1 MNSEQVGYFIKRNMP
16 TILSI
21 GAAVGVVVS
30 NILTNKASI
39 KATLKVDEIEKKK
52 HRELTFIEEVK
63 VVAPIYAPSIVVGA
77 ATIGCI
83 FGSNFLNKKQLAALA
98 GAMSILQANFKR
110 YRTEVVNEV
119 GKEKEENIWK
129 ASRPDVPNDKLLY
142 KTVSEKEAMF
152 KDTTGLTFFID
163 SLTDEGFYTDKATVE
178 SAILKLNRKLQMNP
192 NQTVTLNEFRNDLDL
207 VPTNFGNIVGW
218 SKIDMDEDNKLDDW
232 IDIQLVPF
240 ENTDGYYLRYLDLPH
255 GLFMATKKEKREAK
269 GWFKDMECSSSML
282 I

>member
-129 ASRPDVPNDKLLY
+129 ANRPNGELLY
-142 KTVSEKEAMF
+142 KTVSEQESKF
-152 KDTTGLTFFID
+152 VDTTGLTFFID

-207 VPTNFGNIVGW
+207 HPTNFGNIVGW
-218 SKIDMDEDNKLDDW
+218 SKIDVDEYDTTDPW

-240 ENTDGYYLRYLDLPH
+240 ENLDGYYIRYLSLPH

-269 GWFKDMECSSSML
+269 GWFKDMECRSSML

>member
-83 FGSNFLNKKQLAALA
+83 FGSNFLNKKQLVALA

-110 YRTEVVNEV
+110 YRAGVVNEV
-119 GKEKEENIWK
+119 GEKKEENIWK
-129 ASRPDVPNDKLLY
+129 ASRPNGESLY
-142 KTVSEKEAMF
+142 KTVSEQESKF
-152 KDTTGLTFFID
+152 VDTTGLTFFID

-207 VPTNFGNIVGW
+207 HPTNFGNIVGW
-218 SKIDMDEDNKLDDW
+218 SKIDVDEYDTTDPW

-240 ENTDGYYLRYLDLPH
+240 ENLDGYYIRYLSLPH

-269 GWFKDMECSSSML
+269 GWFKDMECRSSML

>member
-39 KATLKVDEIEKKK
+39 KATLKVNEVEKKK

-129 ASRPDVPNDKLLY
+129 ASRPNGESLY
-142 KTVSEKEAMF
+142 KTVSEQESKF
-152 KDTTGLTFFID
+152 VDTTGLTFFID

-192 NQTVTLNEFRNDLDL
+192 NQTVTLNSFRNDLDL
-207 VPTNFGNIVGW
+207 HPTNFGNIVGW
-218 SKIDMDEDNKLDDW
+218 SKIDVDEYDTTDPW

-240 ENTDGYYLRYLDLPH
+240 ENLDGYYIRYLSLPH

>member
-1 MNSEQVGYFIKRNMP
+1 MNTEQVGYFIKRNMP

-21 GAAVGVVVS
+21 GAAIGVVVS
-30 NILTNKASI
+30 NVLTNKASI
-39 KATLKVDEIEKKK
+39 KATLKIDEVEKKK
-52 HRELTFIEEVK
+52 HRELTFVEEVK

-98 GAMSILQANFKR
+98 GAMSLLQANFKR
-110 YRTEVVNEV
+110 YRDEVVHEV
-119 GKEKEENIWK
+119 GKEKEEDIWK
-129 ASRPDVPNDKLLY
+129 ASKASETQLY
-142 KTVSEKEAMF
+142 KTISEQEGKF
-152 KDTTGLTFFID
+152 IDTTGLTFFID

-207 VPTNFGNIVGW
+207 HATNFGNIVGW
-218 SKIDMDEDNKLDDW
+218 SKIDVDEYDTVDTW

-240 ENTDGYYLRYLDLPH
+240 ENSDGYYIRYLDLPH

-269 GWFKDMECSSSML
+269 GWFKDLEYQSSM

>member
-1 MNSEQVGYFIKRNMP
+1 MNTEQVGYFIKRNMP

-39 KATLKVDEIEKKK
+39 KATLKVDEVEKKK

-98 GAMSILQANFKR
+98 GAMSLLQANFKR

-129 ASRPDVPNDKLLY
+129 ASRPNDESLY
-142 KTVSEKEAMF
+142 KTVSEQESKF
-152 KDTTGLTFFID
+152 VDTTGLTFFID

-207 VPTNFGNIVGW
+207 HPTNFGNIVGW
-218 SKIDMDEDNKLDDW
+218 SKIDVDEYDTTDPW

-240 ENTDGYYLRYLDLPH
+240 ENTDGYYIRYLDLPH
-255 GLFMATKKEKREAK
+255 GLFMKTKAEKREVK
-269 GWFKDMECSSSML
+269 GWFKDMEYSSSML

>member
-110 YRTEVVNEV
+110 YRAGVVNEV

-129 ASRPDVPNDKLLY
+129 ASRPNGESLY
-142 KTVSEKEAMF
+142 KTVSEQESKF
-152 KDTTGLTFFID
+152 VDTTGLTFFID

-207 VPTNFGNIVGW
+207 HATNFGNIVGW
-218 SKIDMDEDNKLDDW
+218 SKIDVDEYDTTDPW

-240 ENTDGYYLRYLDLPH
+240 ENLDGYYIRYLSLPH

-269 GWFKDMECSSSML
+269 GWFKDMECRSSML

>member
-1 MNSEQVGYFIKRNMP
+1 MNTEQVGYFIKKNMS

-21 GAAVGVVVS
+21 GAAIGVVVS
-30 NILTNKASI
+30 NVLTNKASI
-39 KATLKVDEIEKKK
+39 KATLKIDEVEKKK

-63 VVAPIYAPSIVVGA
+63 VAAPIYAPSIVVGA
-77 ATIGCI
+77 ATIWCI

-110 YRTEVVNEV
+110 YREEVVHEV
-119 GKEKEENIWK
+119 GKEKEEDIWK
-129 ASRPDVPNDKLLY
+129 ASRTPIT
-142 KTVSEKEAMF
+142 KTVSEKESRFA
-152 KDTTGLTFFID
+152 DTTGLTFFVD

-178 SAILKLNRKLQMNP
+178 SAILKLNRKLALSP
-192 NQTVTLNEFRNDLDL
+192 NQTVTLNQFRNDLEL
-207 VPTNFGNIVGW
+207 HPTNFGNIVGW
-218 SKIDMDEDNKLDDW
+218 SKIDMDENDKTDEW

-240 ENTDGYYLRYLDLPH
+240 ENTDGYYIRYLDLPH
-255 GLFMATKKEKREAK
+255 GLFMETKKEKREAK

>member
-1 MNSEQVGYFIKRNMP
+1 MNAEQVGYFIKRNMP

-21 GAAVGVVVS
+21 GAAIGVVVS
-30 NILTNKASI
+30 NVLTNKASI
-39 KATLKVDEIEKKK
+39 KATLKVDEVEKKK

-129 ASRPDVPNDKLLY
+129 ASRPNGESLY
-142 KTVSEKEAMF
+142 KTISEQESKF
-152 KDTTGLTFFID
+152 VDTTGLTFFID

-207 VPTNFGNIVGW
+207 HPTNFGNIVGW
-218 SKIDMDEDNKLDDW
+218 SKIDVDEYDSTDPW

-240 ENTDGYYLRYLDLPH
+240 ENTEGYYIRYLSLPH

-269 GWFKDMECSSSML
+269 GWFKDMEYSSSML

>member
-1 MNSEQVGYFIKRNMP
+1 MNTEQVGYFIKKNMS

-21 GAAVGVVVS
+21 GAAIGVVVS
-30 NILTNKASI
+30 NVLTNKASI
-39 KATLKVDEIEKKK
+39 KATLKIDEVEKKK

-63 VVAPIYAPSIVVGA
+63 VAAPIYALSIVVGA

-110 YRTEVVNEV
+110 YREEVVHEV
-119 GKEKEENIWK
+119 GKEKEEDIWK
-129 ASRPDVPNDKLLY
+129 ASRTPIT
-142 KTVSEKEAMF
+142 KTVSEKESRFA
-152 KDTTGLTFFID
+152 DTTGLTFFID

-178 SAILKLNRKLQMNP
+178 SAILKLNRKLALSP
-192 NQTVTLNEFRNDLDL
+192 NQTVTLNQFRNDLEL
-207 VPTNFGNIVGW
+207 HPTNFGNIVGW
-218 SKIDMDEDNKLDDW
+218 SKIDMDENDKTDEW

-240 ENTDGYYLRYLDLPH
+240 ENTDGYYIRYLDLPH
-255 GLFMATKKEKREAK
+255 GLFMETKKEKREAK

>member
-1 MNSEQVGYFIKRNMP
+1 MNTEQVGYFIKRNMP

-21 GAAVGVVVS
+21 GAAIGVVVS
-30 NILTNKASI
+30 NVLTNKASI
-39 KATLKVDEIEKKK
+39 KATLKVDEVEKKK

-129 ASRPDVPNDKLLY
+129 ASRPNGESLY
-142 KTVSEKEAMF
+142 KTISEQESKF
-152 KDTTGLTFFID
+152 VDTTGLTFFID

-207 VPTNFGNIVGW
+207 HPTNFGNIVGW
-218 SKIDMDEDNKLDDW
+218 SKIDVDEYDSTDPW

-240 ENTDGYYLRYLDLPH
+240 ENTEGYYIRYLSLPH

-269 GWFKDMECSSSML
+269 GWFKDMEYSSSML

>member
-1 MNSEQVGYFIKRNMP
+1 MNSEQIGYFIKRNMP

-110 YRTEVVNEV
+110 YRAGVVNEV
-119 GKEKEENIWK
+119 GEKKEENIWK
-129 ASRPDVPNDKLLY
+129 ASRPNGESLY
-142 KTVSEKEAMF
+142 KTVSEQESKF
-152 KDTTGLTFFID
+152 VDTTGLTFFID

-192 NQTVTLNEFRNDLDL
+192 NQTVTLNSFRNDLDL
-207 VPTNFGNIVGW
+207 HPTNFGNIVGW
-218 SKIDMDEDNKLDDW
+218 SKIDVDEYDTTDPW

-240 ENTDGYYLRYLDLPH
+240 ENLDGYYIRYLSLPH

>member
-1 MNSEQVGYFIKRNMP
+1 MNAEQVGYFIKRNMP

-39 KATLKVDEIEKKK
+39 KATLKVDEVEKKK

-110 YRTEVVNEV
+110 YREEVVREV
-119 GKEKEENIWK
+119 GEEKEEEIWK
-129 ASRPDVPNDKLLY
+129 AVKEPATR
-142 KTVSEKEAMF
+142 TISEQESKF
-152 KDTTGLTFFID
+152 VNTTGLTFFID
-163 SLTDEGFYTDKATVE
+163 SLTDEGFYTDKSTVE
-178 SAILKLNRKLQMNP
+178 SAILKLNRKLALNP
-192 NQTVTLNEFRNDLDL
+192 NQTVTLNEFRHDLEL
-207 VPTNFGNIVGW
+207 HPTNFGNIVGW
-218 SKIDMDEDNKLDDW
+218 SKIDMDENDKVNEW
-232 IDIQLVPF
+232 VDIQLVPF
-240 ENTDGYYLRYLDLPH
+240 ENNNGYYIRYLDLPH
-255 GLFMATKKEKREAK
+255 GLFMETKKEKREAK
-269 GWFKDMECSSSML
+269 GWFKDLEYQSGAV
-282 I
+282 

>member
-1 MNSEQVGYFIKRNMP
+1 MNAEQVGYFIKRNMP

-39 KATLKVDEIEKKK
+39 KATLKVDEVEKKK
-52 HRELTFIEEVK
+52 RRELTFIEGVK

-98 GAMSILQANFKR
+98 GAMGILQANFKR
-110 YRTEVVNEV
+110 YREEVVHEV
-119 GKEKEENIWK
+119 GQEKEEEIWK
-129 ASRPDVPNDKLLY
+129 GTRSPMI
-142 KTVSEKEAMF
+142 KTVSEKESYF
-152 KDTTGLTFFID
+152 IDTTGLTFFID

-178 SAILKLNRKLQMNP
+178 SAILKLNRKLALSP
-192 NQTVTLNEFRNDLDL
+192 NQTVTLNQFRNDLEL
-207 VPTNFGNIVGW
+207 HPINFGNIVGW
-218 SKIDMDEDNKLDDW
+218 SKIDMDENDKTDEW

-240 ENTDGYYLRYLDLPH
+240 ENNEGYYLRYLDLPH
-255 GLFMATKKEKREAK
+255 GLFMATKKEKQEAK
-269 GWFKDMECSSSML
+269 GWFKDLEYQSSA

>member
-110 YRTEVVNEV
+110 YRAGVVNEV
-119 GKEKEENIWK
+119 GEKKEENIWK
-129 ASRPDVPNDKLLY
+129 ASRPNGESLY
-142 KTVSEKEAMF
+142 KTVSEQESKF
-152 KDTTGLTFFID
+152 VDTTGLTFFID

-192 NQTVTLNEFRNDLDL
+192 NQTVTLNSFRNDLDL
-207 VPTNFGNIVGW
+207 HPTNFGNIVGW
-218 SKIDMDEDNKLDDW
+218 SKIDVDEYDTTDPW

-240 ENTDGYYLRYLDLPH
+240 ENLDGYYIRYLSLPH

-269 GWFKDMECSSSML
+269 GWFKDMECRSSML

>member
-52 HRELTFIEEVK
+52 HRELTFTEEVK

-110 YRTEVVNEV
+110 YRAGVDNEV

-129 ASRPDVPNDKLLY
+129 ASRPNGESLY
-142 KTVSEKEAMF
+142 KTVSEQESKF
-152 KDTTGLTFFID
+152 VDTTGLTFFID

-207 VPTNFGNIVGW
+207 HATNFGNIVGW
-218 SKIDMDEDNKLDDW
+218 SKIDVDEYDTTDPW

-240 ENTDGYYLRYLDLPH
+240 ENLDGYYIRYLSLPH

-269 GWFKDMECSSSML
+269 GWFKDMECRSSML

>member
-1 MNSEQVGYFIKRNMP
+1 MNTEQVGYFIKRNMP

-21 GAAVGVVVS
+21 GAAIGVVVS
-30 NILTNKASI
+30 NVLTNKASI
-39 KATLKVDEIEKKK
+39 KATLKIDEVEKKK

-98 GAMSILQANFKR
+98 GAMSLLQANFKR
-110 YRTEVVNEV
+110 YRDEVVHEV
-119 GKEKEENIWK
+119 GKEKEEDIWK
-129 ASRPDVPNDKLLY
+129 ASRASETPLY
-142 KTVSEKEAMF
+142 KTISEQEGKF
-152 KDTTGLTFFID
+152 IDTTGLTFFID

-207 VPTNFGNIVGW
+207 HATNFGNIVGW
-218 SKIDMDEDNKLDDW
+218 SKIDVDEYDTVDTW

-240 ENTDGYYLRYLDLPH
+240 ENSDGYYIRYLDLPH

-269 GWFKDMECSSSML
+269 GWFKDLEYQSSM

>member
-129 ASRPDVPNDKLLY
+129 ASRPNGESLY
-142 KTVSEKEAMF
+142 KTVSEQESKF
-152 KDTTGLTFFID
+152 VDTTGLTFFID

-178 SAILKLNRKLQMNP
+178 SSILKLNRKLQMNP

-207 VPTNFGNIVGW
+207 HPTNFGNIVGW
-218 SKIDMDEDNKLDDW
+218 SKIDVDEYDTTDPW

-240 ENTDGYYLRYLDLPH
+240 ENTDGYYIRYLSLPH
-255 GLFMATKKEKREAK
+255 GLFMATKKEKREVK
-269 GWFKDMECSSSML
+269 GWFKDMEYSSSML

>member
-1 MNSEQVGYFIKRNMP
+1 MNTEQVGYFIKRNMP

-21 GAAVGVVVS
+21 GAAIGVVVS
-30 NILTNKASI
+30 NVLTNKASI
-39 KATLKVDEIEKKK
+39 KATLKVDEVEKKK

-110 YRTEVVNEV
+110 YRAGVVNEV
-119 GKEKEENIWK
+119 GEKKEENIWK
-129 ASRPDVPNDKLLY
+129 ASRPNGESLY
-142 KTVSEKEAMF
+142 KTVSEQESKF
-152 KDTTGLTFFID
+152 VDTTGLTFFID
-163 SLTDEGFYTDKATVE
+163 SLTDEGFYTDKSTVE

-207 VPTNFGNIVGW
+207 HPTNFGNIVGW
-218 SKIDMDEDNKLDDW
+218 SKIDVDEYDTTDPW

-240 ENTDGYYLRYLDLPH
+240 ENTDGYYIRYLSLPH

-269 GWFKDMECSSSML
+269 GWFKDMEYSSSML

>member
-1 MNSEQVGYFIKRNMP
+1 MNTEQVGYFIKRNMS

-39 KATLKVDEIEKKK
+39 QATLKVDEIEKKK

-110 YRTEVVNEV
+110 YRTEVVNKV

-129 ASRPDVPNDKLLY
+129 ASRPNGESLY
-142 KTVSEKEAMF
+142 KTISEQESKF
-152 KDTTGLTFFID
+152 VDTTGLTFFID

-207 VPTNFGNIVGW
+207 HPTNFGNIVGW
-218 SKIDMDEDNKLDDW
+218 SKIDVDEYDTTDPW

-240 ENTDGYYLRYLDLPH
+240 ENTDGYYIRYLSLPH

-269 GWFKDMECSSSML
+269 GWFKDMEYSSSML

>member
-1 MNSEQVGYFIKRNMP
+1 MNTEQVGYFIKKNMP

-21 GAAVGVVVS
+21 GAAIGVVVS
-30 NILTNKASI
+30 NVLTNKASI
-39 KATLKVDEIEKKK
+39 KATLKIDEVEKKK
-52 HRELTFIEEVK
+52 HRELTFVEEVR

-110 YRTEVVNEV
+110 YRDEVVHEV
-119 GKEKEENIWK
+119 GKEKEEDIWK
-129 ASRPDVPNDKLLY
+129 ASRTPVT
-142 KTVSEKEAMF
+142 KTVSEKESRFA
-152 KDTTGLTFFID
+152 DTTGLTFFID

-178 SAILKLNRKLQMNP
+178 SAILKLNRKLALSP
-192 NQTVTLNEFRNDLDL
+192 NQTVTLNQFRNDLEL
-207 VPTNFGNIVGW
+207 HPTNFGNIVGW
-218 SKIDMDEDNKLDDW
+218 SKIDMDENDKTDEW

-240 ENTDGYYLRYLDLPH
+240 ENSDGYYIRYLDLPH

-269 GWFKDMECSSSML
+269 GWFKDLEYQSSM

>member
-1 MNSEQVGYFIKRNMP
+1 MNTEQVGYFIKKNMP

-21 GAAVGVVVS
+21 GAAIGVVVS
-30 NILTNKASI
+30 NVLTNKASI
-39 KATLKVDEIEKKK
+39 KATLKIDEVEKKK
-52 HRELTFIEEVK
+52 HRELTFVEEVR

-83 FGSNFLNKKQLAALA
+83 FGSNFLNKKQLAVLA
-98 GAMSILQANFKR
+98 GAMSLLQANFKR
-110 YRTEVVNEV
+110 YRDEVVHEV
-119 GKEKEENIWK
+119 GKEKEEDIWK
-129 ASRPDVPNDKLLY
+129 ASRASETPLY
-142 KTVSEKEAMF
+142 KTISEQEGKF
-152 KDTTGLTFFID
+152 IDTTGLTFFID

-207 VPTNFGNIVGW
+207 HATNFGNIVGW
-218 SKIDMDEDNKLDDW
+218 SKIDVDEYDTVDTW

-240 ENTDGYYLRYLDLPH
+240 ENSDGYYIRYLDLPH

-269 GWFKDMECSSSML
+269 GWFKDLEYQSSM

>member
-1 MNSEQVGYFIKRNMP
+1 MNTEQVGYFIKRNMP

-39 KATLKVDEIEKKK
+39 KATLKVDEVEKKK

-83 FGSNFLNKKQLAALA
+83 FGSNFLNKRQLVALA

-110 YRTEVVNEV
+110 YREEVVHEV
-119 GKEKEENIWK
+119 GEEKEEEIWK
-129 ASRPDVPNDKLLY
+129 AVKEPAT
-142 KTVSEKEAMF
+142 KTISEQESKF
-152 KDTTGLTFFID
+152 VDTTGLIFFID
-163 SLTDEGFYTDKATVE
+163 SLTDEGFYTDKSTVE
-178 SAILKLNRKLQMNP
+178 SAILKLNRKLTLSP
-192 NQTVTLNEFRNDLDL
+192 NQTVTLNEFRHDLEL
-207 VPTNFGNIVGW
+207 HPTNFGNIVGW
-218 SKIDMDEDNKLDDW
+218 SKIDMDENDNVDDW
-232 IDIQLVPF
+232 VDIQLVPF
-240 ENTDGYYLRYLDLPH
+240 ENNNGYYIRYLDLPH
-255 GLFMATKKEKREAK
+255 GLFMETKKEKREAK
-269 GWFKDMECSSSML
+269 GWFKDLEYQSGL

>member
-1 MNSEQVGYFIKRNMP
+1 MNTEQVGYFIKRNMP

-21 GAAVGVVVS
+21 GAAIGVVVS
-30 NILTNKASI
+30 NVLTNKASI
-39 KATLKVDEIEKKK
+39 KATLKVDEVEKKK

-129 ASRPDVPNDKLLY
+129 ASRPNGELLY
-142 KTVSEKEAMF
+142 KTVSEQESKF
-152 KDTTGLTFFID
+152 VDTTGLTFFID

-207 VPTNFGNIVGW
+207 HPTNFGNIVGW
-218 SKIDMDEDNKLDDW
+218 SKIDVDEYDTTDPW

-240 ENTDGYYLRYLDLPH
+240 ENTDGYYIRYLSLPH

-269 GWFKDMECSSSML
+269 GWFKDMEYSSSML

>member
-1 MNSEQVGYFIKRNMP
+1 MNSEQVGYFVKRNMP

-63 VVAPIYAPSIVVGA
+63 AVAPIYAPSIVVGA

-98 GAMSILQANFKR
+98 GAISILQANFKR

-129 ASRPDVPNDKLLY
+129 ASRPNGESLY
-142 KTVSEKEAMF
+142 KTVSEQESKF
-152 KDTTGLTFFID
+152 VDTTGLTFFID
-163 SLTDEGFYTDKATVE
+163 SLTDEGFYTDKSTVE

-207 VPTNFGNIVGW
+207 HPTNFGNIVGW
-218 SKIDMDEDNKLDDW
+218 SKIDVDEYDTTDPW

-240 ENTDGYYLRYLDLPH
+240 ENTDGYYIRYLSLPH

-269 GWFKDMECSSSML
+269 GWFKDMEYSSSML

>member
-39 KATLKVDEIEKKK
+39 KATLKVDEVEKKK

-83 FGSNFLNKKQLAALA
+83 FGSNFLNKKQLVALA
-98 GAMSILQANFKR
+98 GAMSILQAHFKR
-110 YRTEVVNEV
+110 YREEVVHEV

-129 ASRPDVPNDKLLY
+129 SSRPNGELLY
-142 KTVSEKEAMF
+142 KTISEQESKF
-152 KDTTGLTFFID
+152 VDTTGLTFFID

-178 SAILKLNRKLQMNP
+178 SAILKLNRRLAMSP
-192 NQTVTLNEFRNDLDL
+192 NQTVTLNQFRNDLEL
-207 VPTNFGNIVGW
+207 HAINFGSIVGW
-218 SKIDMDEDNKLDDW
+218 SKIDMDENDKTDEW
-232 IDIQLVPF
+232 VDIQLVPF
-240 ENTDGYYLRYLDLPH
+240 ENTDGYYIRYLDLPH
-255 GLFMATKKEKREAK
+255 GLFMETKKEKRDAK
-269 GWFKDMECSSSML
+269 KWFKDMEYSSSML

>member
-1 MNSEQVGYFIKRNMP
+1 MNTEQVGYFIKRNMS

-39 KATLKVDEIEKKK
+39 QATLKVDEIEKKK

-83 FGSNFLNKKQLAALA
+83 FGSNSLNKKQLAALA

-110 YRTEVVNEV
+110 YRTEVVNKV

-129 ASRPDVPNDKLLY
+129 ASRPNGESLY
-142 KTVSEKEAMF
+142 KTISEQESKF
-152 KDTTGLTFFID
+152 VDTTGLTFFID

-207 VPTNFGNIVGW
+207 HPTNFGNIVGW
-218 SKIDMDEDNKLDDW
+218 SKIDVDEYDTTDPW

-240 ENTDGYYLRYLDLPH
+240 ENTDGYYIRYLSLPH

-269 GWFKDMECSSSML
+269 GWFKDMEYSSSML

>member
-1 MNSEQVGYFIKRNMP
+1 MNAEQVGYFIKRNMP

-39 KATLKVDEIEKKK
+39 KATLKVDDVEKKK

-83 FGSNFLNKKQLAALA
+83 FGSNFLNKRQLVALA

-110 YRTEVVNEV
+110 YREEVVHEV
-119 GKEKEENIWK
+119 GEEKEEEIWK
-129 ASRPDVPNDKLLY
+129 AVKEPTT
-142 KTVSEKEAMF
+142 KTISEQESKF
-152 KDTTGLTFFID
+152 VDTTGLIFFID
-163 SLTDEGFYTDKATVE
+163 SLTDEGFYTDKSTVE
-178 SAILKLNRKLQMNP
+178 SAILKLNRKLTLSQNH
-192 NQTVTLNEFRNDLDL
+192 TVTLNEFRHDLEL
-207 VPTNFGNIVGW
+207 HPTNFGNIVGW
-218 SKIDMDEDNKLDDW
+218 SKIDMDENDKVDDW
-232 IDIQLVPF
+232 VDIQLVPF
-240 ENTDGYYLRYLDLPH
+240 ENNNGYYIRYLDLPH
-255 GLFMATKKEKREAK
+255 GLFMETKKEKREAK
-269 GWFKDMECSSSML
+269 GWFKDLEYQSGS

>member
-1 MNSEQVGYFIKRNMP
+1 MNSEQIGYFIKRNMP

-83 FGSNFLNKKQLAALA
+83 FGSNFLNKKHLAALA

-129 ASRPDVPNDKLLY
+129 ASRPNGESLY
-142 KTVSEKEAMF
+142 KIVSEQESKF
-152 KDTTGLTFFID
+152 VDTTGLTFFID

-207 VPTNFGNIVGW
+207 HPTNFGNIVGW
-218 SKIDMDEDNKLDDW
+218 SKIDVDEYDTVDPW

-240 ENTDGYYLRYLDLPH
+240 ENLDGYYIRYLSLPH

-269 GWFKDMECSSSML
+269 GWFKDMECRSSML

>member
-1 MNSEQVGYFIKRNMP
+1 MNTEQVGYFIKRNMP

-129 ASRPDVPNDKLLY
+129 ASRPNGESLY
-142 KTVSEKEAMF
+142 KTVSEQESKF
-152 KDTTGLTFFID
+152 VDTTGLTFFID

-207 VPTNFGNIVGW
+207 HPTNFGNIVGW
-218 SKIDMDEDNKLDDW
+218 SKIDVDEYDTTDPW

-240 ENTDGYYLRYLDLPH
+240 ENTDGYYIRYLSLPH

-269 GWFKDMECSSSML
+269 GWFKDMEYSSSML

>member
-1 MNSEQVGYFIKRNMP
+1 MNTEQVGYFIKRNMP

-21 GAAVGVVVS
+21 GAAIGVVVS
-30 NILTNKASI
+30 NVLTNKASI
-39 KATLKVDEIEKKK
+39 KATLKIDEVEKKK
-52 HRELTFIEEVK
+52 HRELTFVEEVK
-63 VVAPIYAPSIVVGA
+63 VVAPIYTPSIVVGA

-98 GAMSILQANFKR
+98 GAMSLLQANFKR
-110 YRTEVVNEV
+110 YRDEVVHEV
-119 GKEKEENIWK
+119 GKEKEEDIWK
-129 ASRPDVPNDKLLY
+129 ASRASETPLY
-142 KTVSEKEAMF
+142 KTISEQEGKF
-152 KDTTGLTFFID
+152 IDTTGLTFFID

-207 VPTNFGNIVGW
+207 HATNFGNIVGW
-218 SKIDMDEDNKLDDW
+218 SKIDVDEYDTVDTW

-240 ENTDGYYLRYLDLPH
+240 ENSDGYYIRYLDLPH

-269 GWFKDMECSSSML
+269 GWFKDLEYQSSM

>member
-52 HRELTFIEEVK
+52 HRGLTFIEEVK

-110 YRTEVVNEV
+110 YRTEVINEI
-119 GKEKEENIWK
+119 GKEKEKNIWK
-129 ASRPDVPNDKLLY
+129 ASRPNVSSDKLY
-142 KTVSEKEAMF
+142 KTIHEQESKFV
-152 KDTTGLTFFID
+152 DTTGLTFFID

-207 VPTNFGNIVGW
+207 VPTCFGNVVGW
-218 SKIDMDEDNKLDDW
+218 SKIDMDEDNKINSW

-240 ENTDGYYLRYLDLPH
+240 ENMDGYYLRYLDLPH
-255 GLFMATKKEKREAK
+255 GLFMATKQEKREAK
-269 GWFKDMECSSSML
+269 GWFKDMECRSSML

>member
-1 MNSEQVGYFIKRNMP
+1 MNTEQVGYFIKRNMS

-21 GAAVGVVVS
+21 GAAIGVVVS
-30 NILTNKASI
+30 NVLTNKASI
-39 KATLKVDEIEKKK
+39 KATLKIDEVEKKK
-52 HRELTFIEEVK
+52 HRELTFVEEVK

-77 ATIGCI
+77 ATIWCI

-98 GAMSILQANFKR
+98 GAMSLLQANFKR
-110 YRTEVVNEV
+110 YRDEVVHEV
-119 GKEKEENIWK
+119 GKEKEEDIWK
-129 ASRPDVPNDKLLY
+129 ASRASETPLY
-142 KTVSEKEAMF
+142 KTISEQEGKF
-152 KDTTGLTFFID
+152 IDTTGLTFFID

-207 VPTNFGNIVGW
+207 HATNFGNIVGW
-218 SKIDMDEDNKLDDW
+218 SKIDVDEYDTVDTW

-240 ENTDGYYLRYLDLPH
+240 ENSDGYYIRYLDLPH

-269 GWFKDMECSSSML
+269 GWFKDLEYQSSM

>member
-1 MNSEQVGYFIKRNMP
+1 MNAEQVGYFIKRNMP

-39 KATLKVDEIEKKK
+39 KATLKVDDVEKKK

-83 FGSNFLNKKQLAALA
+83 FGSNFLNKRQLVALA

-110 YRTEVVNEV
+110 YREEVVHEV
-119 GKEKEENIWK
+119 GEEKEEEIWK
-129 ASRPDVPNDKLLY
+129 AVKEPTT
-142 KTVSEKEAMF
+142 KTISEQESKF
-152 KDTTGLTFFID
+152 VDTTGLIFFID
-163 SLTDEGFYTDKATVE
+163 SLTDEGFYTDKSTVG
-178 SAILKLNRKLQMNP
+178 SAILKLNRKLTLSKNH
-192 NQTVTLNEFRNDLDL
+192 TVTLNEFRHDLEL
-207 VPTNFGNIVGW
+207 HPTNFGNIVGW
-218 SKIDMDEDNKLDDW
+218 SKIDMDENDKVDDW
-232 IDIQLVPF
+232 VDIQLVPF
-240 ENTDGYYLRYLDLPH
+240 ENNNGYYIRYLDLPH
-255 GLFMATKKEKREAK
+255 GLFMETKKEKREAK
-269 GWFKDMECSSSML
+269 GWFKDLEYQSGS